1 MKKIKALSS
10 VIISIVFILTLIVPC
25 FAEQTDYDFLL
36 SCGYSAEFL
45 DKLPEESYGRMRAAI
60 SNYDVTVVDEIN
72 YVNENANMAR
82 GAIDEADLDLELE
95 AAQLCQKGTNIINGY
110 LVAATWTWAED
121 KPINNLNQD
130 LITINW
136 NAELLNI
143 AGEDSFYSNDWYRE
157 SASGEEI
164 VFRECTVPAKSAQ
177 GGVGFYTELKW
188 GKSFLGGGMLLVLET
203 STPMYVGTSY
213 SSSINMEY
221 AHDFSIGG
229 IGGGGFGVGPVSVS
243 LDCGIMCDVMA
254 EPETIEYSI

>member
-10 VIISIVFILTLIVPC
+10 FIISVVFILTLIIPC

-45 DKLPEESYGRMRAAI
+45 DKLPKESYSRMRDAI
-60 SNYDVTVVDEIN
+60 GNYDVFVFEDDLDEKP
-72 YVNENANMAR
+72 NMAR
-82 GAIDEADLDLELE
+82 GAIDEEHLALDLEV
-95 AAQLCQKGTNIINGY
+95 AQLCQKDTNIINGY
-110 LVAATWTWAED
+110 LVAATWTWAEG

-130 LITINW
+130 LISINW

-143 AGEDSFYSNDWYRE
+143 AGDGAFYSQDWYKE

-164 VFRECTVPAKSAQ
+164 VFRECTTPAASSQ

-188 GKSFLGGGMLLVLET
+188 GKSFLGGGMLLILET
-203 STPMYVGTSY
+203 SQPMYVGSSY

-221 AHDFSIGG
+221 AHDFSIFGAGG
-229 IGGGGFGVGPVSVS
+229 AGFGVGPVSVS
-243 LDCGIMCDVMA
+243 IDCGIMCDTMA
-254 EPETIEYSI
+254 EVETFKYSI